1 MSRFDPRGRVNRA
14 LLVGVGAYDHTR
26 PAEPDGVPGD
36 LPGVRHNLDRLRDVL
51 RGGEVFGADEITV
64 ARSPSLDDFS
74 EELRRAAHEA
84 EGLLLLYFAGH
95 GAVPSAGNE
104 LFLQMRNARVVAGG
118 WAVFPGAA
126 QFTGVLTELAGSRV
140 ERIVVILDCCYA
152 GNAARIFQD
161 FADHH
166 AVDRQKILILM
177 GVQANR
183 LVHAGDGT
191 VPTPFTAEL
200 LPLLDRAGQLWFRD
214 LYGELPGRLAAA
226 GRTTTLGEPQEPQC
240 AGDPDTDVLLGARG
254 APAPAPSADARHPAS
269 AGPPHRP
276 SLKERLALPAPA
288 GSGLAPVLR
297 PLADALRAGLRTAA
311 RRLRR
316 GRPARGRP
324 ALRAALVT
332 AVLAA
337 ASGLGYALLGGD
349 DPSCATPL
357 ELRVLTDPDLEPTL
371 RAAAD
376 AYLTSPANT
385 TGHGCRRSGLTVY
398 GAGSADAVD
407 ALREDTDAWQEPVA
421 EETNPQR
428 DVGPQPDVWIPASS
442 TDVTRVTG
450 DRRGRV
456 YAELERDDRPFVYSP
471 VVLAVPRDLAGPVAE
486 RTDRPLTRL
495 IDDLLRRDPQ
505 AEVRRTDPEFTT
517 SALLATLGLYDGGGD
532 PGEAERRLAPG
543 APAPRAADLL
553 CALPDDA
560 ATDRRTA
567 ALAPEFLLKSGV
579 GCRQAIRTPRLA
591 SYPTDVPGL
600 TPTFVRVR
608 WKDADLDAT
617 ARDEAVHRF
626 RAWLTEGAGLTVFRD
641 AGFRSAAGARP
652 LLDADHLGT
661 GVLRDPGRAA
671 ADSPRTALES
681 ALTRYRGASGP
692 GRVQYLLDNSG
703 SMAALWEGPGGGPGI
718 LRQSL
723 AGLGDQDQYGV
734 WTVSGTSG
742 ARHDVLLPFGHHQ
755 RADAERAL
763 DPRRTTVRDAEA
775 DPRTALLAAFDDMAG
790 RGADDDGPQLIVFLT
805 DDEDHTRLTGAH
817 LDTVLTR
824 ARQAKVPVVMVS
836 LDSGAC
842 DRGRADAAIA
852 EASGGRCLDAGDDL
866 GAALL
871 DEVARA
877 GTGED

>member
-1 MSRFDPRGRVNRA
+1 MSRFDPRGHVNRA
-14 LLVGVGAYDHTR
+14 LLVGVSDYDHTR

-51 RGGEVFGADEITV
+51 SGGGVFGADEITV

-126 QFTGVLTELAGSRV
+126 QFTGVLTELAGSDV

-166 AVDRQKILILM
+166 AVDRRKLLLLM
-177 GVQANR
+177 SVQANR

-191 VPTPFTAEL
+191 VPTPFTDEL
-200 LPLLDRAGQLWFRD
+200 LHLAGRDGALWFQD
-214 LYGELPGRLAAA
+214 LCGALPGRMTAA
-226 GRTTTLGEPQEPQC
+226 GRTTTLGEPQEPQR
-240 AGDPDTDVLLGARG
+240 AGDPHTDVLLAARG
-254 APAPAPSADARHPAS
+254 TPRPVPVPARSADS
-269 AGPPHRP
+269 ANPKRAQGR
-276 SLKERLALPAPA
+276 SGKERLALLTPWRT
-288 GSGLAPVLR
+288 GRAPVFR
-297 PLADALRAGLRTAA
+297 PLADELRAAARWFRRGRPGLRTA
-311 RRLRR
+311 LS
-316 GRPARGRP
+316 
-324 ALRAALVT
+324 
-332 AVLAA
+332 AVLVVAV
-337 ASGLGYALLGGD
+337 SGLGWFLLGPD
-349 DPSCATPL
+349 DDHTCATPL
-357 ELRVLTDPDLEPTL
+357 ELRVLTDPDLESTV
-371 RAAAD
+371 RAATD
-376 AYLTSPANT
+376 AYLTSDANT

-398 GAGSADAVD
+398 SAGSADAVD

-421 EETNPQR
+421 EDDNPQR
-428 DVGPQPDVWIPASS
+428 DVGPQPDVWIPAST

-450 DRRGRV
+450 GRQGRV

-471 VVLAVPRDLAGPVAE
+471 VVLAVPRDLAGPLRE
-486 RTDRPLTRL
+486 RRDRPLSLL
-495 IDDLLRRDPQ
+495 IDDLRRRDPD
-505 AEVRRTDPEFTT
+505 AEVRRPDPEFTT
-517 SALLATLGLYDGGGD
+517 SALLATLGLYDGAGD

-543 APAPRAADLL
+543 APAPKAADLL

-560 ATDRRTA
+560 DTDRTTA

-591 SYPTDVPGL
+591 AYPTDVPGL

-608 WKDADLDAT
+608 WKDADLDVT
-617 ARDEAVHRF
+617 ARDDAVRRF
-626 RAWLTEGAGLTVFRD
+626 HTWLTDGDGLTVFRD
-641 AGFRSAAGARP
+641 AGFRSAAGDRP

-671 ADSPRTALES
+671 GDTGRTDMDT

-692 GRVQYLLDNSG
+692 GRVLYLLDNSG
-703 SMAALWEGPGGGPGI
+703 SMAGLWEGASGGPGI
-718 LRQSL
+718 LKQSL
-723 AGLGDQDQYGV
+723 GGLGDQDQYGV

-742 ARHDVLLPFGHHQ
+742 ARHDVRLPFGHHR
-755 RADAERAL
+755 RADAERVL

-805 DDEDHTRLTGAH
+805 DDEDNGGLTGGKRAE
-817 LDTVLTR
+817 VLTR

-842 DRGRADAAIA
+842 DRGRADADIA
-852 EASGGRCLDAGDDL
+852 EASGGRCLDASDDL
-866 GAALL
+866 GAALH